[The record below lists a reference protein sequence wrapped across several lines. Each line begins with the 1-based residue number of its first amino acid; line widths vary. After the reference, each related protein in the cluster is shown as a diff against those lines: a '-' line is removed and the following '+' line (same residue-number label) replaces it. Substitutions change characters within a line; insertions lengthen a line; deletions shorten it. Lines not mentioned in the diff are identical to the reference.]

1 MNIKKE
7 WKPLLGAFLVAAAA
21 NLIGV
26 PLFFNPIAEGDV
38 GVQLVH
44 PAVGF
49 FTYVA
54 LCILLFHWAA
64 VQLHSAYKAAFVV
77 AGSQFLLIV
86 DMTLAG
92 KRGLATAAA
101 GTVLLIVTWVCV
113 SYLYSFL
120 RRLGQESDEKNPA

>member
-1 MNIKKE
+1 MRFDKH
-7 WKPLLGAFLVAAAA
+7 WKPILGAFLAAAVA

-26 PLFFNPIAEGDV
+26 PLFFNPIAKGDI

-54 LCILLFHWAA
+54 LCVLLFHWAA
-64 VQLHSAYKAAFVV
+64 VQLDSPHKAAFVV
-77 AGSQFLLIV
+77 AASQFLLII

-92 KRGLATAAA
+92 KRGLATAGA
-101 GTVLLIVTWVCV
+101 GAILLLVTWVCI
-113 SYLYSFL
+113 SYVYSFL
-120 RRLGQESDEKNPA
+120 LRLGQRNDKNAA